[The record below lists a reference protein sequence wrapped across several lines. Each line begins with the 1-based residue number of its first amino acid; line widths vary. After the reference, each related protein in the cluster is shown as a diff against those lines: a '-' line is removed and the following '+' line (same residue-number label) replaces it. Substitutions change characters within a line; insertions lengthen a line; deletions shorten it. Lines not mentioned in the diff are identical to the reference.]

1 MNKQLSETEI
11 ISSNKINEDFALI
24 ELSDRRVFFGRGP
37 FTRSAEPSKNDVS
50 FYVNDFNLSS
60 TVPWYIPSSYEEI
73 DFAEITKL
81 SNNKPLPKLQ
91 WDEPHYE
98 DFKQCFDQITD
109 LRVNGSL
116 QKIVPAVISSAP
128 LVDPSSYCFNF
139 INSSFPHLPSLS
151 AYGFSENGQ
160 GFVGLSPEQI
170 FKLNSSE
177 LQTMALAGTSN
188 SDNNTL
194 FENDDKELHEHQL
207 VVDSL
212 NRRLNFFGSIQESQ
226 REILDIGGMIHFLSK
241 FSVTL
246 SKEHKID
253 DIIRALHPTPALGT
267 VPRPNATIDLLNQ
280 FRSDFNVP
288 PMFGSP
294 FGIKIGNFFESIVLI
309 RGLFFTTNSLQLPTG
324 CGIVEGSLI
333 DKEWDELAFKSRWV
347 KSSLGLNQ

>member
-1 MNKQLSETEI
+1 
-11 ISSNKINEDFALI
+11 
-24 ELSDRRVFFGRGP
+24 
-37 FTRSAEPSKNDVS
+37 
-50 FYVNDFNLSS
+50 
-60 TVPWYIPSSYEEI
+60 
-73 DFAEITKL
+73 
-81 SNNKPLPKLQ
+81 
-91 WDEPHYE
+91 
-98 DFKQCFDQITD
+98 
-109 LRVNGSL
+109 
-116 QKIVPAVISSAP
+116 
-128 LVDPSSYCFNF
+128 
-139 INSSFPHLPSLS
+139 
-151 AYGFSENGQ
+151 
-160 GFVGLSPEQI
+160 
-170 FKLNSSE
+170 
-177 LQTMALAGTSN
+177 MALAGTSN

-253 DIIRALHPTPALGT
+253 DIIRSLHPTPALGT
-267 VPRPNATIDLLNQ
+267 VPRTNATIDLLNQ